1 MVKTRVSGGWLCV
14 GKHGKECCGEIKR
27 KRNKMKWR
35 NRKENLRNGE
45 LNQEGFKSKDIC
57 GFAFFLLVFFG
68 KGAYDR
74 ENSRN
79 KLMIFER
86 KMEQ

>member
-1 MVKTRVSGGWLCV
+1 M
-14 GKHGKECCGEIKR
+14 CGETWKR
-27 KRNKMKWR
+27 MLWENQEEEKKMKWR
-35 NRKENLRNGE
+35 NRKEHLRNGE

-57 GFAFFLLVFFG
+57 GFAFFLLVLFG
-68 KGAYDR
+68 KGVYDR